1 MFLWFSILT
10 APTIMKSITEL
21 FFSLLEIYTST
32 TPLYLA
38 QLVCLKIKK
47 ITTFHHLHH
56 EIFLNI
62 CHTATVAL
70 LRTFILLQQVIA
82 LPAAEKFSPS
92 NTSVFRLNA
101 GNLTTSSYVTRS
113 SWSKTAL
120 CLAKYLSFFFR
131 ANHEQFT
138 ARKQQQTKMVSV
150 SVQWSYIIK
159 KLRRKKKKKEAF

>member
-1 MFLWFSILT
+1 
-10 APTIMKSITEL
+10 MKSITEL

-32 TPLYLA
+32 KPLYPA
-38 QLVCLKIKK
+38 QLVCLKIKNV
-47 ITTFHHLHH
+47 TTFHYLHH
-56 EIFLNI
+56 EKISMT

-70 LRTFILLQQVIA
+70 LRTFILLQQVIP

-92 NTSVFRLNA
+92 NTKVFRLNA

-138 ARKQQQTKMVSV
+138 AREQQQTKMVSV
-150 SVQWSYIIK
+150 SVRWSYISRNTEGK
-159 KLRRKKKKKEAF
+159 NKTGL